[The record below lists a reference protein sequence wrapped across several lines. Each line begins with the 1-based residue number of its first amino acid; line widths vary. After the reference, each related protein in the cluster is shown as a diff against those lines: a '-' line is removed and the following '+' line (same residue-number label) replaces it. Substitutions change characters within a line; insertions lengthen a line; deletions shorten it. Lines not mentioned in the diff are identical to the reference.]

1 MWGVPEMAGA
11 TGDEVDVGGTDGF
24 GRSRRERYRIAF
36 KRFRDEWHI
45 HVSLIGLLA
54 LVAFPLVMVIMMST
68 QSLAQ
73 IQTNQIAVGGQL
85 VDNYTTAVFDR
96 GFLGYMTTSFLM
108 ATLVATGKVLLAL
121 LAAMALVY
129 YDFPFQRLLLIG
141 ILLTLLLPI
150 PVLIVPLFQLMSDL
164 SAIHPM
170 LGPGSMFALVVPFLA
185 SPTALL
191 LLYQHFRS
199 IPDSYLETAKLDDI
213 GPLRFLVFVLIPM
226 SKNMLVGL
234 FVISFIWAWNQY
246 LWPLVVDASGGETVI
261 QIGLQGLMGN
271 AAGETPWGI
280 IAGTVLAL
288 VPPVVLLIML
298 RNQLLTTFNLQTK

>member
-1 MWGVPEMAGA
+1 MAGA
-11 TGDEVDVGGTDGF
+11 TGDEGRVGGSAEQP
-24 GRSRRERYRIAF
+24 RQSRREQYQIAWNQ
-36 KRFRDEWHI
+36 FRDEWKI
-45 HVSLIGLLA
+45 HVTLIGLLS
-54 LVAFPLVMVIMMST
+54 LVAFPLLMVLMMST

-73 IQTNQIAVGGQL
+73 IQTNQIALGGQV
-85 VDNYTTAVFDR
+85 VDNYSTALFDR
-96 GFLGYMTTSFLM
+96 GFIGYMATSFIM
-108 ATLVATGKVLLAL
+108 ATLIATGKVALAL

-170 LGPGSMFALVVPFLA
+170 LGPGTMFALVVPFLA

-199 IPDSYLETAKLDDI
+199 IPDSYLETARLDDV
-213 GPLRFLVFVLIPM
+213 GPVRFLLFVLVPM

-246 LWPLVVDASGGETVI
+246 LWPLVVDASGGDTVI

-280 IAGTVLAL
+280 ITAGTVLAL
-288 VPPVVLLIML
+288 VPPVVLLL
-298 RNQLLTTFNLQTK
+298 RTQLLTTFNLQTK

>member
-1 MWGVPEMAGA
+1 MAGA
-11 TGDEVDVGGTDGF
+11 TGDEIGSAEQF
-24 GRSRRERYRIAF
+24 GQNRRERYRLA
-36 KRFRDEWHI
+36 REQFREEWYV
-45 HVSLIGLLA
+45 HVSLIGLLM
-54 LVAFPLVMVIMMST
+54 LVAFPLMMVMMMST
-68 QSLAQ
+68 QSLTQ
-73 IQTNQIAVGGQL
+73 IQTNQITLGGQML
-85 VDNYTTAVFDR
+85 DNYGTALFQR
-96 GFLGYMTTSFLM
+96 NFLGYMATSFVM
-108 ATLVATGKVLLAL
+108 ATLVAVGKVLLAL

-129 YDFPFQRLLLIG
+129 YEFPFQRLLLIG

-150 PVLIVPLFQLMSDL
+150 PVLIVPLFQMMSDL

-170 LGPGSMFALVVPFLA
+170 FGPGTLFALVVPFLA

-199 IPDSYLETAKLDDI
+199 IPDSYLETARLDDI
-213 GPLRFLVFVLIPM
+213 GPVRFLWSVLIPM

-234 FVISFIWAWNQY
+234 FVISFIWVWNQY

-280 IAGTVLAL
+280 ITAGTTLAL

-298 RNQLLTTFNLQTK
+298 RTQLLTTFNLQTK

>member
-1 MWGVPEMAGA
+1 MAGA
-11 TGDEVDVGGTDGF
+11 TGDEVEVGGADRF
-24 GRSRRERYRIAF
+24 GRSRRERYRIALEQ
-36 KRFRDEWHI
+36 FRDEWHV

-54 LVAFPLVMVIMMST
+54 LVALPLVMVIMMST
-68 QSLAQ
+68 QSLTQ
-73 IQTNQIAVGGQL
+73 IQTNQIALGGQ
-85 VDNYTTAVFDR
+85 VIDNYSTALFDR

-129 YDFPFQRLLLIG
+129 YEFPFQRLLLIG

-164 SAIHPM
+164 STIHPI

-191 LLYQHFRS
+191 LLYQQFRS

-280 IAGTVLAL
+280 ITAGTVLAL
-288 VPPVVLLIML
+288 VPPVVLLVML

>member
-1 MWGVPEMAGA
+1 MAGA
-11 TGDEVDVGGTDGF
+11 TGDEIDELGVGESAEQLGQ
-24 GRSRRERYRIAF
+24 SRREQYRVAWDQ
-36 KRFRDEWHI
+36 FREEWHI
-45 HVSLIGLLA
+45 HVTLISLLA
-54 LVAFPLVMVIMMST
+54 LVAFPLLMVLMMST

-73 IQTNQIAVGGQL
+73 IQTNQITLGGQVL
-85 VDNYTTAVFDR
+85 DNYTTALFEQ
-96 GFLGYMTTSFLM
+96 GFIGYMMTSFVM
-108 ATLVATGKVLLAL
+108 ATVIATGKVLLAL

-150 PVLIVPLFQLMSDL
+150 PVLIVPLFQMMSDL

-170 LGPGSMFALVVPFLA
+170 LGPGTMFALVVPFLA

-199 IPDSYLETAKLDDI
+199 IPDSYIETAKLDDI
-213 GPLRFLVFVLIPM
+213 GPIRFLVYVLIPM

-271 AAGETPWGI
+271 AAGETPWGVI
-280 IAGTVLAL
+280 TAGTVLAL

>member
-1 MWGVPEMAGA
+1 VAIP
-11 TGDEVDVGGTDGF
+11 
-24 GRSRRERYRIAF
+24 
-36 KRFRDEWHI
+36 
-45 HVSLIGLLA
+45 LL
-54 LVAFPLVMVIMMST
+54 MVLMMST

-73 IQTNQIAVGGQL
+73 IQTNQIALGGQV
-85 VDNYTTAVFDR
+85 VDNYSTALFDR
-96 GFLGYMTTSFLM
+96 GFIGYMATSFIM
-108 ATLVATGKVLLAL
+108 ATLIATGKVALAL

-170 LGPGSMFALVVPFLA
+170 LGPGTMFALVVPFLA

-199 IPDSYLETAKLDDI
+199 IPDSYLETARLDDV
-213 GPLRFLVFVLIPM
+213 GPVRFLLFVLVPM

-246 LWPLVVDASGGETVI
+246 LWPLVVDASGGDTVI

-280 IAGTVLAL
+280 ITAGTVLAL
-288 VPPVVLLIML
+288 VPPVVLLLML
-298 RNQLLTTFNLQTK
+298 RTQLLTTFNLQTK

>member
-1 MWGVPEMAGA
+1 MAGT
-11 TGDEVDVGGTDGF
+11 TGDEIDMSGSTDQF
-24 GRSRRERYRIAF
+24 GQSRRERYRVAW
-36 KRFRDEWHI
+36 KQFREEWYI
-45 HVSLIGLLA
+45 HVSLIGVLA
-54 LVAFPLVMVIMMST
+54 LVAFPLVTMIMMST

-73 IQTNQIAVGGQL
+73 IQTNQLTFGSQL
-85 VDNYTTAVFDR
+85 FENYSAALFER
-96 GFLGYMTTSFLM
+96 NFISYMTTSFIM
-108 ATLVATGKVLLAL
+108 ATLIAVGKVLLAL

-150 PVLIVPLFQLMSDL
+150 PLLIVPLFQMLSEL

-170 LGPGSMFALVVPFLA
+170 LGPGTMFALVVPFLA

-213 GPLRFLVFVLIPM
+213 GPIRFLVYVLIPM

-246 LWPLVVDASGGETVI
+246 LWPLVVDASGGDTVI

-280 IAGTVLAL
+280 ITAGTVLAL
-288 VPPVVLLIML
+288 IPPVVLLILL
-298 RNQLLTTFNLQTK
+298 RKQLLTTFNLQTK